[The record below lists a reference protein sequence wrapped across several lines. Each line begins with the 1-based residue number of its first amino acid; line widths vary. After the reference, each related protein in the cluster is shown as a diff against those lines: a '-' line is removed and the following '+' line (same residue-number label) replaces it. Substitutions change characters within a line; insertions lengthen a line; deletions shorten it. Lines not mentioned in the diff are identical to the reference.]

1 MTSEQP
7 GDAAAPRPRW
17 LALVGI
23 LAALVA
29 IAVVGW
35 WQFSGEAQ
43 HDAHEQHAPGA
54 DDARKDDPGRSV
66 DEFTKA
72 IELRPDDPKAYF
84 NRGVNYAE
92 TGDLGRAIADFTKAI
107 ALKPDDAEAYNA
119 RGNAHRKKGDLD
131 RAIADLTKAVELD
144 PRFAEAY
151 LNRGL
156 AYRKKGDHDRATGNL
171 IGAVVLDPSGPV
183 GSQPTDHLRRM
194 SERRPGPTERVP
206 VLRRFR
212 SGMTPL
218 FVRLAV
224 PPALLHRLKASST
237 PLPSPADRRCAR
249 APGTSPAAS
258 R

>member
-7 GDAAAPRPRW
+7 GDAAASRLRW
-17 LALVGI
+17 LALTGI
-23 LAALVA
+23 GVALVA

-43 HDAHEQHAPGA
+43 HDAHEQHPPGVEHA
-54 DDARKDDPGRSV
+54 GKDDRGSAV

-72 IELRPDDPKAYF
+72 IELKPDDPKAYF

-92 TGDLGRAIADFTKAI
+92 T
-107 ALKPDDAEAYNA
+107 
-119 RGNAHRKKGDLD
+119 GDLD

-156 AYRKKGDHDRATGNL
+156 AYRRKGEHDRSTGDL

-183 GSQPTDHLRRM
+183 GAQAKDHLTRT
-194 SERRPGPTERVP
+194 SE
-206 VLRRFR
+206 
-212 SGMTPL
+212 
-218 FVRLAV
+218 
-224 PPALLHRLKASST
+224 
-237 PLPSPADRRCAR
+237 
-249 APGTSPAAS
+249 
-258 R
+258 